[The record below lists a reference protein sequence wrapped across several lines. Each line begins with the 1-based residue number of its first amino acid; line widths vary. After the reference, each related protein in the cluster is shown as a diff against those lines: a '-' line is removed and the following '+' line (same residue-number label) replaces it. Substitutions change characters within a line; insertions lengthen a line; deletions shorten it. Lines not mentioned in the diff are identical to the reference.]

1 MPDQLNLCLIER
13 CLFFVIQPPATH
25 SSRSLKTLVGALA
38 SSVRNAAIAP
48 APAEKTHDTCYEP
61 TRTQLMMA
69 NCRACARGEEQEE
82 QEQEQEQEEQ
92 QEEEKEQEER
102 RSRMSRR
109 RLEEEHVR
117 GIVMSPRIV
126 SCSARNTSPQ
136 PPTQAAVGLSQ
147 LHPAFGQHSFS
158 QAREQRMSW
167 RTCAEQASM
176 QATGYRLQAAG
187 CRLQA
192 VGCADRGRAAPGRS
206 T

>member
-92 QEEEKEQEER
+92 QEEQQEPEEPEKLEEPELEPELEDQELSSR
-102 RSRMSRR
+102 RVLDRSREVRDMTNRVEDAELECPVCIELMKQPVTLVRPTIASRVLR
-109 RLEEEHVR
+109 
-117 GIVMSPRIV
+117 
-126 SCSARNTSPQ
+126 ARP
-136 PPTQAAVGLSQ
+136 VLS
-147 LHPAFGQHSFS
+147 LFL
-158 QAREQRMSW
+158 MM
-167 RTCAEQASM
+167 T
-176 QATGYRLQAAG
+176 
-187 CRLQA
+187 
-192 VGCADRGRAAPGRS
+192 
-206 T
+206 